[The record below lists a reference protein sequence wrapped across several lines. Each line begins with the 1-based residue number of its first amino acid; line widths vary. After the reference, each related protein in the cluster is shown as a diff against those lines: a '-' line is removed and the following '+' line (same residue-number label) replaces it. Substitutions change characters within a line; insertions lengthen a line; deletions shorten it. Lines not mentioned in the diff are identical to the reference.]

1 MSEEPFVRDPYGT
14 IIGIEVHDYIWLFD
28 KEAGWMLC
36 LKNDVRNPAKC
47 SEPPDGYDIPSEK
60 QNKNHSIIWPADI
73 MWDDEHKTPVFY
85 NVPEYRDAV
94 PDARVEKRS
103 CYFYFGKSDPDGND
117 YPVGTISD
125 EQRAFLKDN
134 KRVFVLKIVNRNG
147 PVWGPIK
154 YRPEDGL
161 QQPLSTSAAGL
172 AVYGPKV
179 SIFAK
184 HRRGGNRSLRKRY
197 RKRRQTLRRTRRR
210 S

>member
-14 IIGIEVHDYIWLFD
+14 IIGIEFHDYIWLFD
-28 KEAGWMLC
+28 KEAGWTLC
-36 LKNDVRNPAKC
+36 LKNDVTNPAKC

-60 QNKNHSIIWPADI
+60 QNKNHSIIWPAKI

-85 NVPEYRDAV
+85 NVSEYRDAV
-94 PDARVEKRS
+94 LDARVEPRS

-117 YPVGTISD
+117 YPAGTISD

-134 KRVFVLKIVNRNG
+134 KKIFVLKIVNRNG

-161 QQPLSTSAAGL
+161 QQPLSTRDAGL
-172 AVYGPKV
+172 EVYGRPTR

-184 HRRGGNRSLRKRY
+184 HRRGGNRSTTQRKRY
-197 RKRRQTLRRTRRR
+197 RKRQLRRTRR
-210 S
+210 